1 MGELLRLQGVAK
13 RFSGLKVLE
22 DVSFEVK
29 EGEMVG
35 LIGPNGAGKTT
46 LFNIITG
53 ALKPTSG
60 EVRFDGKE
68 ITGHAPYR
76 ISKLGIART
85 FQIPQPFGEMTVMEN
100 IRAALLFSGK
110 RRDGKLPREA
120 GKICEMAG
128 LSDRADRRAGV
139 LTAPEK
145 KRLEVARA
153 LAGSPKLLL
162 LDEFAAGLT
171 VSEAGWAT
179 GMIRTL
185 SKEYGVTVVW
195 TEHVMRLLMK
205 TVERVLV
212 LEQGR
217 VIAQGTPEDIVKSE
231 RVIEAYFGAK
241 AA

>member
-1 MGELLRLQGVAK
+1 MGDFLRLQWVAK
-13 RFSGLKVLE
+13 RLSGLQVLE
-22 DVSFEVK
+22 DVSFEVD
-29 EGEMVG
+29 EGEIVG

-46 LFNIITG
+46 LFNIVAG
-53 ALKPTSG
+53 SLKPTSG
-60 EVRFDGKE
+60 KIQFDGKD
-68 ITGHAPYR
+68 ITGYAPYR

-100 IRAALLFSGK
+100 IHAALLFSG
-110 RRDGKLPREA
+110 RREGKLPRDA
-120 GKICEMAG
+120 GKICEITG
-128 LSDRADRRAGV
+128 LSERAERRAGA

-179 GMIRTL
+179 GMIKTL

-212 LEQGR
+212 LQQGH

-231 RVIEAYFGAK
+231 EVIQAYFGAK
-241 AA
+241 SA